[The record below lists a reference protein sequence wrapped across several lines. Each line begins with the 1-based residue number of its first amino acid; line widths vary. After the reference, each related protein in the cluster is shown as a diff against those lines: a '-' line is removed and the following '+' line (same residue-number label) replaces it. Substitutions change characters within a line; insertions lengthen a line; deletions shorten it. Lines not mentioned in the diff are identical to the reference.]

1 MQNTTKSNTIKV
13 LKGGDQLNSERLS
26 NRLKAV
32 ASFVDEGAVVADI
45 GSDHAYLPCFLIHTK
60 KVKRAVA
67 GEVAKGPFESAVKNV
82 RREGFSDAITVRL
95 ADGLFAIEEN
105 DAVDTVTIA
114 GMGGPLI
121 ATILESG
128 KDRLSQVKRIIAQ
141 PNIYSRAIRE
151 WAVSNGW
158 KIIKEHILKEDGKI
172 YEIIVM
178 EKGQAV
184 YEELELMAGPL
195 LLTSKTDVF
204 IEKWESELLEWNRVL
219 DSLEKTIETEAIK
232 TKKVQLARHIA
243 LVRKVLT
250 T

>member
-1 MQNTTKSNTIKV
+1 VQNKTKSTTIKV
-13 LKGGDQLNSERLS
+13 LKGGDRLNSERLS

-32 ASFVDEGAVVADI
+32 ASFVNEGAVVADI
-45 GSDHAYLPCFLIHTK
+45 GSDHAYLPCFLLHTK
-60 KVKRAVA
+60 KVEKAIA
-67 GEVAKGPFESAVKNV
+67 GEVAKGPYESAVKNV
-82 RREGFSDAITVRL
+82 RREGFSKAITVRL

-128 KDRLSQVKRIIAQ
+128 KERLTQVKRIITQ

-158 KIIKEHILKEDGKI
+158 KIINEHILKEDGKI

-178 EKGQAV
+178 EKGQAA
-184 YEELELMAGPL
+184 YGELELMAGPF
-195 LLTSKTDVF
+195 LLTTKTDVF
-204 IEKWESELLEWNRVL
+204 IEKWESELSEWNRVL
-219 DSLEKTIETEAIK
+219 DSLEKTTETAAIK
-232 TKKVQLARHIA
+232 TKKAQLTRHIE
-243 LVRKVLT
+243 LVGKVLAT
-250 T
+250 

>member
-1 MQNTTKSNTIKV
+1 M
-13 LKGGDQLNSERLS
+13 NSERLS

-204 IEKWESELLEWNRVL
+204 IEKWESELSEWNRVL

-232 TKKVQLARHIA
+232 TKKVQLVRHIA

>member
-1 MQNTTKSNTIKV
+1 M
-13 LKGGDQLNSERLS
+13 NSERLS

-32 ASFVDEGAVVADI
+32 ASFVEEGAVVADI

-60 KVKRAVA
+60 KVEKAVA
-67 GEVAKGPFESAVKNV
+67 GEVAKGPYESALKNV
-82 RREGFSDAITVRL
+82 RREGFSKEITVRM
-95 ADGLFAIEEN
+95 ADGLFAIEKN

-128 KDRLSQVKRIIAQ
+128 KDRLSQVKRIITQ

-151 WAVSNGW
+151 WAVSNEW
-158 KIIKEHILKEDGKI
+158 EIVNEQILKEDGKI

-178 EKGQAV
+178 EKGLAA
-184 YEELELMAGPL
+184 YGELELMAGPFL
-195 LLTSKTDVF
+195 LASKTEVF

-219 DSLEKTIETEAIK
+219 DALKKTNETDAIK
-232 TKKVQLARHIA
+232 TKKAQLVRHID
-243 LVRKVLT
+243 LVGKVLT

>member
-1 MQNTTKSNTIKV
+1 M
-13 LKGGDQLNSERLS
+13 NSERLS

-60 KVKRAVA
+60 IVKKAVA

-82 RREGFSDAITVRL
+82 RREGFSEAITVRL

-128 KDRLSQVKRIIAQ
+128 KDRLTQVKRIITQ

-158 KIIKEHILKEDGKI
+158 EIVNEHILKEDGKI

-178 EKGQAV
+178 EKGKVA

-195 LLTSKTDVF
+195 LLTSKTEAF
-204 IEKWESELLEWNRVL
+204 IEKWESELLEWKRVL
-219 DSLEKTIETEAIK
+219 DSLEKTTETDAIK
-232 TKKVQLARHIA
+232 AKKAQLTRYID
-243 LVRKVLT
+243 LVREVLAT
-250 T
+250 

>member
-1 MQNTTKSNTIKV
+1 M
-13 LKGGDQLNSERLS
+13 NSERLS

-60 KVKRAVA
+60 KVKKAVA

-82 RREGFSDAITVRL
+82 RREGFSEAITVRL

-128 KDRLSQVKRIIAQ
+128 KDRLTQVKRIITQ

-158 KIIKEHILKEDGKI
+158 EIVNEHILKEDGKI
-172 YEIIVM
+172 YEVIVM
-178 EKGQAV
+178 EKGKVA

-195 LLTSKTDVF
+195 LLTSKTEAF
-204 IEKWESELLEWNRVL
+204 IEKWESELLEWKRVL
-219 DSLEKTIETEAIK
+219 DSLEKTTETDAIK
-232 TKKVQLARHIA
+232 AKKAQLTRYID
-243 LVRKVLT
+243 LVREVLAT
-250 T
+250 